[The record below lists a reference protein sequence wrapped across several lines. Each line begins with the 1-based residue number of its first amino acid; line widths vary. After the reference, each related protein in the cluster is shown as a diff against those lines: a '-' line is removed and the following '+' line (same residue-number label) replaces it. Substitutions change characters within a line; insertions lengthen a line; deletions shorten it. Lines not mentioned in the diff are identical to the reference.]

1 MKHKQMIRFMPK
13 GVLSKKKK
21 KMPKGGKNFSWNE
34 TMPNKE
40 QWRTNSLSEH
50 KLIYK
55 EANINQ
61 KMITTSLASNNH
73 TWLEEDLSFHFNKR

>member
-1 MKHKQMIRFMPK
+1 
-13 GVLSKKKK
+13 
-21 KMPKGGKNFSWNE
+21 
-34 TMPNKE
+34 MPNKE